1 MEFLSRFV
9 SRYIT
14 PIAGNWSEKNSCAA
28 YGFGRGRGAV
38 RWSRKQGFLGG
49 GSMEGMHRRS
59 SWHGSPTGVGS
70 RWTIVERNR
79 DSCSDAENSG
89 LVRAVAR
96 RIVAVERSAS
106 PRSSCVITF
115 SGNEILET
123 KSSLLFSRF
132 SRINIELPSPSRSI
146 SSSRR
151 INCATD
157 LTNRRNFSSL
167 RS

>member
-9 SRYIT
+9 PHI
-14 PIAGNWSEKNSCAA
+14 PIYDCYRRKLVGEELVRESAPRLAEGEE
-28 YGFGRGRGAV
+28 GRSFEPKTGIP
-38 RWSRKQGFLGG
+38 GG

-59 SWHGSPTGVGS
+59 RWHGSPTGVGS

-89 LVRAVAR
+89 LVRTVLR

-115 SGNEILET
+115 RATRTRDPRNEIL
-123 KSSLLFSRF
+123 LLFSRF
-132 SRINIELPSPSRSI
+132 SRILRRINIELSSRSI
-146 SSSRR
+146 SSSTR
-151 INCATD
+151 
-157 LTNRRNFSSL
+157 
-167 RS
+167 